1 MQSIFKYKS
10 IKNQSGGK
18 METNEIEDSV
28 IYDIEFNNVVEIHK
42 QHPDTFYIPSDKERE
57 KVKVGQHIKV
67 ISKSERFWTEVID
80 IIKDDQGIK
89 QYVCIVDNILF
100 LNDEINVGSI
110 VPVMPWNIMDIRTVE
125 NNERVEIHE
134 SQ

>member
-1 MQSIFKYKS
+1 
-10 IKNQSGGK
+10 